1 MTTTG
6 KYLMLAAFFLLAMVC
21 IFVGSVV
28 GAVAFLALGVVLE
41 LAFWLGI
48 FKSSRKRG
56 SA

>member
-6 KYLMLAAFFLLAMVC
+6 KYLILAAFFLLAMVC

-41 LAFWLGI
+41 LAFWLGL